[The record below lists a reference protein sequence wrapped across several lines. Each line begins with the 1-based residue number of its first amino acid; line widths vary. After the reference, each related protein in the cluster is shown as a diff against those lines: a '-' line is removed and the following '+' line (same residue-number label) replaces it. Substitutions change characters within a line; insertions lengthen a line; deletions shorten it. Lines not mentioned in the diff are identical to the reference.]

1 MTNEITFAL
10 DIGTRTIVGIL
21 IKENENGYQ
30 IVNSAVREH
39 QTRAMLDGQIHNVA
53 RVADAVAEVKKELEE
68 KSGLSLKNVAIAA
81 AGRALKTVTQSHNI
95 ELERSRYIEEED
107 LKTLELKTI
116 QKAQAEL
123 KKDQQQNQS
132 YQNQGLET
140 KKNKNNA
147 VDYHFVGYTVRRYSL
162 DGMELGHL
170 LGQRGKNMEVEL
182 VATFLPRIVIDSLLS
197 VINRVG
203 LEVEHLTLEPIAA
216 SQVVIPEAMNNFN
229 LALVDIGAG
238 TSDIAISKSGS
249 ISGYAMVPVAG
260 DEITEI
266 ISEKFLIDY
275 NNAENVKC
283 SLLKNENLEVKTILG
298 ESLVLNKDEVLA
310 AIEEQLE
317 NLSSSIAES
326 ILEINSAPPQA
337 VIFIGGGSL
346 TPGLKEKFAK
356 KIDII
361 ESRIGIRKRED
372 LNNIEGEIEGVNT
385 TQTLTPLGIAVS
397 TRETQSKAVFIE
409 VEVNGDRINLL
420 TLSQPTVADAL
431 LAADIEM
438 EQLSPRPGMGITA
451 TVNGELKTV
460 KGEMGSAAK
469 IFLNQEEAKLKQR
482 VSNGDRISFQAGRPG
497 KNAEAKIKEIIP
509 DEDLCNYDIYLNG
522 SKNKVGTSVFQNGK
536 LVNLEEKLV
545 DGAEIEYTVPETI
558 REALAQLMEVPAAT
572 FTNESVKYNFN
583 GREEETV
590 ISRFSVTT
598 VEGEK
603 VDLDRSLESDLKLQ
617 IKEKQEKTLTI
628 RKLLQEKG
636 NQEIDFYFNGSE
648 LSVPNQRWEIEV
660 DGEKVELDYK
670 IQNGDQIRAFSRTLT
685 VEGVFDYIN
694 YGISGKMKQ
703 KMQLVLNGEPVNLSA
718 KINDGDR
725 LKVKLNAQ

>member
-1 MTNEITFAL
+1 MTEEITFAL

-21 IKENENGYQ
+21 IKGNENGYQ
-30 IVNSAVREH
+30 IINSAVREH

-53 RVADAVAEVKKELEE
+53 RVAEAVSEVKKELEE
-68 KSGLSLKNVAIAA
+68 KSGLILKKVAIAA
-81 AGRALKTVTQSHNI
+81 AGRALETVTQSNEI

-116 QKAQAEL
+116 QKAQTEL
-123 KKDQQQNQS
+123 GNNQQQKS
-132 YQNQGLET
+132 SSEEYRELEAEPGE
-140 KKNKNNA
+140 KKNL
-147 VDYHFVGYTVRRYSL
+147 DYHFVGYTVKKYKL

-170 LGQRGKNMEVEL
+170 LGQRGKRMEVEL

-216 SQVVIPEAMNNFN
+216 SQVVIPEAMSSFN

-238 TSDIAISKSGS
+238 TSDIAITRSGS

-275 NNAENVKC
+275 NNAEKVKC
-283 SLLKNENLEVKTILG
+283 NLLENESLKVKTILG
-298 ESLVLNKDEVLA
+298 ESLELKKDQILA
-310 AIEEQLE
+310 AIDEQLE

-326 ILEINSAPPQA
+326 ILEINSEPPQA

-346 TPGLKEKFAK
+346 TPGLKEKFSQ

-385 TQTLTPLGIAVS
+385 TQTLTPLGIAVT
-397 TRETQSKAVFIE
+397 TRETQNKAVFIE
-409 VEVNGDRINLL
+409 LEVNGDRINLL

-438 EQLSPRPGMGITA
+438 EQLSPRPGMGLTA
-451 TVNGELKTV
+451 TVNGELKTI
-460 KGEMGSAAK
+460 KGELGSAAK
-469 IFLNQEEAKLKQR
+469 IMLNQKEAGLDEKVTNNDQ
-482 VSNGDRISFQAGRPG
+482 ISFEPGRPG
-497 KNAEAKIKEIIP
+497 RNAEAQIKDIIP
-509 DEDLCNYDIYLNG
+509 ESDICNYQLYLNG
-522 SKNKVGTSVFQNGK
+522 SKNSIGTRVFQNNK
-536 LVNLEEKLV
+536 LVNLEEDLV
-545 DGAEIEYTVPETI
+545 DGAEIEYTVPKTI
-558 REALAQLMEVPAAT
+558 RDALAQLMELPAET
-572 FTNESVKYNFN
+572 FKNESISYTFN
-583 GREEETV
+583 GRQEETV
-590 ISRFSVTT
+590 ISKYAVTAD
-598 VEGEK
+598 GKK
-603 VDLDRSLESDLKLQ
+603 VDLDSSLESGLKLQ
-617 IKEKQEKTLTI
+617 IEEKKEKNLTI
-628 RKLLQEKG
+628 RHLLEKKG

-648 LSVPNQRWEIEV
+648 LTVPDQIWEAEV
-660 DGEKVELDYK
+660 NGEKVDLDYR
-670 IQNGDQIRAFSRTLT
+670 IQNNDQIRAFSRTLT

-694 YGISGKMKQ
+694 YGISDNLQQ
-703 KMQLVLNGEPVNLSA
+703 KMQQILNGEPVNLSA
-718 KINDGDR
+718 KINDGDK
-725 LKVKLNAQ
+725 LKVKLNA

>member
-1 MTNEITFAL
+1 MSDEITFAL

-21 IKENENGYQ
+21 IKENEKGYQ
-30 IVNSAVREH
+30 IIHSAVREH

-53 RVADAVAEVKKELEE
+53 RVAEAVAEVKRELEE
-68 KSGLSLKNVAIAA
+68 KSGLTLKNVAIAA

-116 QKAQAEL
+116 QKAQGQLNNNHQENSVVFQKL
-123 KKDQQQNQS
+123 DSKK
-132 YQNQGLET
+132 
-140 KKNKNNA
+140 KKNA
-147 VDYHFVGYTVRRYSL
+147 VDYHFVGYTVRKYQL

-216 SQVVIPEAMNNFN
+216 SHVVIPEAMSNFN

-238 TSDIAISKSGS
+238 TSDIAITKSGS
-249 ISGYAMVPVAG
+249 ISGYAMVPIAG
-260 DEITEI
+260 DEITET

-275 NNAENVKC
+275 NNAEQVKC
-283 SLLKNENLEVKTILG
+283 NLLEKDVLEVKTILG
-298 ESLVLNKDEVLA
+298 ESLEINKEEVLA

-317 NLSSSIAES
+317 QLSSSIAES
-326 ILEINSAPPQA
+326 ILEINSNPPQA

-346 TPGLKEKFAK
+346 TPGLKEKFAE

-361 ESRIGIRKRED
+361 ENRIGIRKRED
-372 LNNIEGEIEGVNT
+372 LNNIEGEVLGINT
-385 TQTLTPLGIAVS
+385 TQTLTPLGIAVT

-409 VEVNGDRINLL
+409 VVVNGDRINLL
-420 TLSQPTVADAL
+420 TLSQPTAADAL

-451 TVNGELKTV
+451 AVNGELKTV

-469 IFLNQEEAKLKQR
+469 ILINEEKVKLKER
-482 VSNGDRISFQAGRPG
+482 VTNGDQISFKPGRPG
-497 KNAEAKIKEIIP
+497 RNAEAKIKDIIP
-509 DEDLCNYDIYLNG
+509 EEDLCSYQIYLNG
-522 SKNKVGTSVFQNGK
+522 SKNQVGTRVFQNDK
-536 LVNLEEKLV
+536 LVNVGADLI

-558 REALAQLMEVPAAT
+558 RDGLAQIMELPAAS
-572 FTNESVKYNFN
+572 FKNESIKYTFN

-590 ISRFSVTT
+590 SSNYLITS
-598 VEGEK
+598 EQQK
-603 VDLDRSLESDLKLQ
+603 VDLGQPLADELELQIEEREENDLK
-617 IKEKQEKTLTI
+617 I
-628 RKLLQEKG
+628 RDLLQQKG

-648 LSVPNQRWEIEV
+648 LTVPDQIWEIEV
-660 DGEKVELDYK
+660 NEEKVGLDYTV
-670 IQNGDQIRAFSRTLT
+670 QAGDQIRAFSRTLT

-694 YGISGKMKQ
+694 YGISDNMQQ
-703 KMQLVLNGEPVNLSA
+703 KMQLILNGDPVNLSA
-718 KINDGDR
+718 KINKGDK
-725 LKVKLNAQ
+725 LKVKLNA

>member
-1 MTNEITFAL
+1 MTSEITFAL

-21 IKENENGYQ
+21 IKETETGYQ

-53 RVADAVAEVKKELEE
+53 RVAEAVAEVKKELEE
-68 KSGLSLKNVAIAA
+68 KSGLTLKNVAIAA
-81 AGRALKTVTQSHNI
+81 AGRALKTVTKSHNI

-123 KKDQQQNQS
+123 KNDQQQEQAYQS
-132 YQNQGLET
+132 QGLET
-140 KKNKNNA
+140 KKNKIKA
-147 VDYHFVGYTVRRYSL
+147 VDYHFVGYTVRKYRL

-216 SQVVIPEAMNNFN
+216 SQVVIPEAMSNFN

-238 TSDIAISKSGS
+238 TSDIAITRSGS

-275 NNAENVKC
+275 NNAEKVKC
-283 SLLKNENLEVKTILG
+283 SLLEDEVLAVKTILG
-298 ESLVLNKDEVLA
+298 ESLELNKDEVLA
-310 AIEEQLE
+310 AVEEQLE
-317 NLSSSIAES
+317 QLSSSIAES

-346 TPGLKEKFAK
+346 TPGLKEKFAE

-372 LNNIEGEIEGVNT
+372 LNNIEGEISGINT

-420 TLSQPTVADAL
+420 TLSQPTVADTL

-438 EQLSPRPGMGITA
+438 EQLSPRPGMGLTA

-460 KGEMGSAAK
+460 KGELGTAAK
-469 IFLNQEEAKLKQR
+469 ILLNQEEAKLKQR
-482 VSNGDRISFQAGRPG
+482 VTNGDRISFKAGRPG
-497 KNAEAKIKEIIP
+497 QNAEAEIKDVIP
-509 DEDLCNYDIYLNG
+509 AADLCSYQIYLNG
-522 SKNKVGTSVFQNGK
+522 TKNKVGTRVFQNGS
-536 LVNLEEKLV
+536 LVNLDQDLV
-545 DGAEIEYTVPETI
+545 DGAEIEYTVPETV
-558 REALAQLMEVPAAT
+558 RDALAQLLELPAGS
-572 FTNESVKYNFN
+572 FKNESIKYNFN
-583 GREEETV
+583 GREEEAV
-590 ISRFSVTT
+590 ISRYSVTT
-598 VEGEK
+598 AEGKK
-603 VDLDRSLESDLKLQ
+603 VDLDRPLEAGLKLQ
-617 IKEKQEKTLTI
+617 IEEKEDESLTI
-628 RKLLQEKG
+628 RNLLRKKG

-648 LSVPNQRWEIEV
+648 LSVPNQRWEVEV
-660 DGEKVELDYK
+660 NGESVDLTYK
-670 IQNGDQIRAFSRTLT
+670 IQAGDQIRAFSRTLT

-694 YGISGKMKQ
+694 YGISKQLQQ
-703 KMQLVLNGEPVNLSA
+703 KMQLILNGEPVNLSA
-718 KINDGDR
+718 KINDGDK
-725 LKVKLNAQ
+725 LKVKLNA

>member
-1 MTNEITFAL
+1 MTDEITFAL

-21 IKENENGYQ
+21 IKESEKGYQ
-30 IVNSAVREH
+30 IIDSAVREH

-53 RVADAVAEVKKELEE
+53 RVAEAVAEVKEELEE

-81 AGRALKTVTQSHNI
+81 AGRALKTVTQSHMI

-116 QKAQAEL
+116 QKAQAQL
-123 KKDQQQNQS
+123 NNNQQEKS
-132 YQNQGLET
+132 VDFQGLES
-140 KKNKNNA
+140 KKKSSKHKL
-147 VDYHFVGYTVRRYSL
+147 DYHFVGYTVRKYQL

-197 VINRVG
+197 VINQVG

-216 SQVVIPEAMNNFN
+216 SHVVIPEAMSNFN

-238 TSDIAISKSGS
+238 TSDIAITKSGS
-249 ISGYAMVPVAG
+249 ISGYAMVPIAG

-275 NNAENVKC
+275 NKAEQVKC
-283 SLLKNENLEVKTILG
+283 NLLENDILEVKTILG
-298 ESLVLNKDEVLA
+298 ESLELNKEEVLA
-310 AIEEQLE
+310 AIEDQLE
-317 NLSSSIAES
+317 HLSSSIAES
-326 ILEINSAPPQA
+326 ILDINSAPPQA

-372 LNNIEGEIEGVNT
+372 LNNIEGEVLGVNT
-385 TQTLTPLGIAVS
+385 TQTLTPLGIAVT

-420 TLSQPTVADAL
+420 TLSQPTAADAL

-460 KGEMGSAAK
+460 KGEMGSAAR
-469 IFLNQEEAKLKQR
+469 ILINEEEVKLQKR
-482 VSNGDRISFQAGRPG
+482 VTNGDRITFKAGRPG
-497 KNAEAKIKEIIP
+497 RNAEAKIKDVIP
-509 DEDLCNYDIYLNG
+509 EEELCSYQIYLNG
-522 SKNKVGTSVFQNGK
+522 SENRVGTRVFQNGK
-536 LVNLEEKLV
+536 LVNLEADLI
-545 DGAEIEYTVPETI
+545 DGAEIEYSVAKTI
-558 REALAQLMEVPAAT
+558 REALAQLMELPAES
-572 FTNESVKYNFN
+572 FKNESIKYTFN
-583 GREEETV
+583 GREEEAVSSNYLIT
-590 ISRFSVTT
+590 SGGQK
-598 VEGEK
+598 VE
-603 VDLDRSLESDLKLQ
+603 LDQPLEDGLELQ
-617 IKEKQEKTLTI
+617 IEEKEENDFKV
-628 RKLLQEKG
+628 RDLLQQKG
-636 NQEIDFYFNGSE
+636 NQEIEFYFNGSE
-648 LSVPNQRWEIEV
+648 LRVPDQIWEVEV
-660 DGEKVELDYK
+660 NGEKVNLNYT
-670 IQNGDQIRAFSRTLT
+670 IGSGDQIRAFSRTLT
-685 VEGVFDYIN
+685 VAGVFDYIN
-694 YGISGKMKQ
+694 YGISENMQQKMK
-703 KMQLVLNGEPVNLSA
+703 LILNGEPVNLSA
-718 KINDGDR
+718 KINKGDK
-725 LKVKLNAQ
+725 LKVKLNA

>member
-1 MTNEITFAL
+1 MTDEITFAL

-30 IVNSAVREH
+30 IIHSAVREH

-53 RVADAVAEVKKELEE
+53 QVAEAVAEVKKELEE
-68 KSGLSLKNVAIAA
+68 KSGLTLKNVAIAA

-107 LKTLELKTI
+107 LKSLELKTI
-116 QKAQAEL
+116 QKAQKEL
-123 KKDQQQNQS
+123 NSSQQQKQS
-132 YQNQGLET
+132 VDFQGLESQ
-140 KKNKNNA
+140 KKSNNK
-147 VDYHFVGYTVRRYSL
+147 VDYHFVGYTVRKYKL

-170 LGQRGKNMEVEL
+170 LGQRGRNMEVEL

-197 VINRVG
+197 VINRVD

-216 SQVVIPEAMNNFN
+216 SHVVIPEAMSNFN

-238 TSDIAISKSGS
+238 TSDIAITKSGS
-249 ISGYAMVPVAG
+249 ISGYAMVPIAG

-275 NNAENVKC
+275 NNAEKVKC
-283 SLLKNENLEVKTILG
+283 SLLENEILEVKTILG
-298 ESLVLNKDEVLA
+298 ESLELDKEQILA
-310 AIEEQLE
+310 AVEDQLE
-317 NLSSSIAES
+317 QLSSSIAES
-326 ILEINSAPPQA
+326 ILEINSNPPQA

-346 TPGLKEKFAK
+346 TPGLKEKFAN

-372 LNNIEGEIEGVNT
+372 LENIEGEVPGINT
-385 TQTLTPLGIAVS
+385 TQTLTPLGIAVT

-438 EQLSPRPGMGITA
+438 DELSPRPGMGITA

-469 IFLNQEEAKLKQR
+469 IMLNQEEVKLKER
-482 VSNGDRISFQAGRPG
+482 VTNGDQISFKAGRPG
-497 KNAEAKIKEIIP
+497 QNAEAEIKDVIP
-509 DEDLCNYDIYLNG
+509 ESDLCSYQIYLNG
-522 SKNKVGTSVFQNGK
+522 SKNKVGTRVFQNGK
-536 LVNLEEKLV
+536 LVNLDEELI

-558 REALAQLMEVPAAT
+558 RDAVAQIMEIPAANFKNESIKYTFNGKEEEALSSNYLIT
-572 FTNESVKYNFN
+572 SK
-583 GREEETV
+583 
-590 ISRFSVTT
+590 
-598 VEGEK
+598 GEK
-603 VDLDRSLESDLKLQ
+603 VDLDQPIEDELQLQ
-617 IKEKQEKTLTI
+617 IKEKNNESLKI
-628 RKLLQEKG
+628 RDLLQQKG
-636 NQEIDFYFNGSE
+636 NQEINFYFNGSE
-648 LSVPNQRWEIEV
+648 LTVPDQIWDIEV
-660 DGEKVELDYK
+660 NGEKVELDYI
-670 IQNGDQIRAFSRTLT
+670 IQDGDQIRAFSRTLT
-685 VEGVFDYIN
+685 AAGVFDYIN
-694 YGISGKMKQ
+694 YGISENMQQ
-703 KMQLVLNGEPVNLSA
+703 KMQLILNGEPVNLSA
-718 KINDGDR
+718 KINENDK
-725 LKVKLNAQ
+725 LKVKLNV

>member
-1 MTNEITFAL
+1 MTDEITFAL

-21 IKENENGYQ
+21 IKENEKAYQ
-30 IVNSAVREH
+30 IIDSAVREH

-53 RVADAVAEVKKELEE
+53 RVAEAVAEVKEELEA

-116 QKAQAEL
+116 QKAQGQLNNNQQEKSAAYQGLEL
-123 KKDQQQNQS
+123 KK
-132 YQNQGLET
+132 
-140 KKNKNNA
+140 KKPKNT
-147 VDYHFVGYTVRRYSL
+147 VDYHFVGYTVRKYKL

-216 SQVVIPEAMNNFN
+216 SHVVIPEAMSNFN

-238 TSDIAISKSGS
+238 TSDIAITKNGS
-249 ISGYAMVPVAG
+249 ISGYAMVPIAG
-260 DEITEI
+260 DEITET

-275 NNAENVKC
+275 NNAEQVKC
-283 SLLKNENLEVKTILG
+283 NLLESDILEVKTILG
-298 ESLVLNKDEVLA
+298 ESLELNREEVLA

-317 NLSSSIAES
+317 QLSSSIAES
-326 ILEINSAPPQA
+326 ILEINSNPPQA

-346 TPGLKEKFAK
+346 TPGLKAKFAE
-356 KIDII
+356 KIDIV

-372 LNNIEGEIEGVNT
+372 IDNIEGEILGVNS
-385 TQTLTPLGIAVS
+385 TQTLTPLGIAVT

-420 TLSQPTVADAL
+420 TLSQPTAADAL

-451 TVNGELKTV
+451 AVNGELKTV
-460 KGEMGSAAK
+460 KGEMGTAAK
-469 IFLNQEEAKLKQR
+469 ILLNEEEVKLKER
-482 VSNGDRISFQAGRPG
+482 VNNGDQISFKTGRPG
-497 KNAEAKIKEIIP
+497 RNAEAKIKDIIP
-509 DEDLCNYDIYLNG
+509 EEDLCSYQIYLNG
-522 SKNKVGTSVFQNGK
+522 SKNNVGTRVFQNGK
-536 LVNLEEKLV
+536 LVNLEEDLI

-558 REALAQLMEVPAAT
+558 RDGLAQIMELSAEN
-572 FTNESVKYNFN
+572 FKNESIKYTFN
-583 GREEETV
+583 GREEEAVSSKYLIT
-590 ISRFSVTT
+590 S
-598 VEGEK
+598 EQQK
-603 VDLDRSLESDLKLQ
+603 VDLDQPLEAGLELQ
-617 IKEKQEKTLTI
+617 IEEKQANDLTI
-628 RKLLQEKG
+628 KDLLQQQG
-636 NQEIDFYFNGSE
+636 NQEINFYFNGSE
-648 LSVPNQRWEIEV
+648 LTVPDQIWEVEV
-660 DGEKVELDYK
+660 NEEEVNLDYK
-670 IQNGDQIRAFSRTLT
+670 IEAGDQIRAFSRTLT
-685 VEGVFDYIN
+685 AAGVFDYIN
-694 YGISGKMKQ
+694 YGISE
-703 KMQLVLNGEPVNLSA
+703 KMQQRMQLILNGEPVNMSA
-718 KINDGDR
+718 KINKGDK
-725 LKVKLNAQ
+725 LKVKLNA

>member
-1 MTNEITFAL
+1 MTDEITFAL

-30 IVNSAVREH
+30 IIHSAVREH

-53 RVADAVAEVKKELEE
+53 QVAEAVAEVKKELEE
-68 KSGLSLKNVAIAA
+68 KSGLTLKSVAIAA
-81 AGRALKTVTQSHNI
+81 AGRALKTVTQNHNI
-95 ELERSRYIEEED
+95 ELERSRYIEEDD
-107 LKTLELKTI
+107 LKSLELKTI
-116 QKAQAEL
+116 QKAQKEL
-123 KKDQQQNQS
+123 NNSQQQRQTVD
-132 YQNQGLET
+132 YQGLESQ
-140 KKNKNNA
+140 KKSNNKI
-147 VDYHFVGYTVRRYSL
+147 DYHFVGYTVRRYKL

-216 SQVVIPEAMNNFN
+216 SHVVIPEAMSNFN

-238 TSDIAISKSGS
+238 TSDIAITKNGS
-249 ISGYAMVPVAG
+249 ISGYAMVPIAG

-275 NNAENVKC
+275 NNAEKVKC
-283 SLLKNENLEVKTILG
+283 SLLESEIMEVKTILG
-298 ESLVLNKDEVLA
+298 ESLELNKDQVLEA
-310 AIEEQLE
+310 VEEQLE
-317 NLSSSIAES
+317 ELSSSIAES
-326 ILEINSAPPQA
+326 ILDINSNPPQA

-361 ESRIGIRKRED
+361 ENRIGIRKRED
-372 LNNIEGEIEGVNT
+372 LENIEGEILGVNT
-385 TQTLTPLGIAVS
+385 TQTLTPLGIAVT

-420 TLSQPTVADAL
+420 TLSQPTIADAL

-469 IFLNQEEAKLKQR
+469 ILLNQEEVKLKER
-482 VSNGDRISFQAGRPG
+482 VTNGDQISFKAGRPG
-497 KNAEAKIKEIIP
+497 RNAEAEIKDVIP
-509 DEDLCNYDIYLNG
+509 EADLCSYQIYLNG
-522 SKNKVGTSVFQNGK
+522 SKNRVGTRVFQNGK
-536 LVNLEEKLV
+536 LVNLEAELI
-545 DGAEIEYTVPETI
+545 DGAEIEYTVPATI
-558 REALAQLMEVPAAT
+558 REAVAQIMEVPPAS
-572 FTNESVKYNFN
+572 FKNESIKYTFN
-583 GREEETV
+583 GKVEEAVSSNYLIT
-590 ISRFSVTT
+590 S
-598 VEGEK
+598 EGEK
-603 VDLDRSLESDLKLQ
+603 IDLDQPLADELQLQ
-617 IKEKQEKTLTI
+617 IKEKKDDDLKI
-628 RKLLQEKG
+628 RDLLQQRG

-648 LSVPNQRWEIEV
+648 LTVPDQIWEVEV
-660 DGEKVELDYK
+660 NGENVDLDYI
-670 IQNGDQIRAFSRTLT
+670 IQDGDQIRAFSRTLT
-685 VEGVFDYIN
+685 VAGVFDYIN
-694 YGISGKMKQ
+694 YGISENMQQ
-703 KMQLVLNGEPVNLSA
+703 KMQLILNGEPVNLSA
-718 KINDGDR
+718 KINENDK
-725 LKVKLNAQ
+725 LKVKLNA

>member
-1 MTNEITFAL
+1 MTDEITFAL

-30 IVNSAVREH
+30 IIHSAVREH

-53 RVADAVAEVKKELEE
+53 QVAEAVAEVKKELEE
-68 KSGLSLKNVAIAA
+68 KSGLTLKNVAIAA

-123 KKDQQQNQS
+123 NNSQQKQS
-132 YQNQGLET
+132 PDSQGAESK
-140 KKNKNNA
+140 KKNSKNK
-147 VDYHFVGYTVRRYSL
+147 VDYHFVGYTVRSYKL

-197 VINRVG
+197 VINRVE
-203 LEVEHLTLEPIAA
+203 LEVEHLTLEPSAA
-216 SQVVIPEAMNNFN
+216 SHVVIPEAMSNFN

-238 TSDIAISKSGS
+238 TSDIAITKSGS
-249 ISGYAMVPVAG
+249 ISGYAMVPIAG

-275 NNAENVKC
+275 NNAEKVKC
-283 SLLKNENLEVKTILG
+283 NLLKDDLLEVKTILG
-298 ESLVLNKDEVLA
+298 ESLELKQEQVLA
-310 AIEEQLE
+310 AIEDQLDH
-317 NLSSSIAES
+317 LSSSIAES
-326 ILEINSAPPQA
+326 ILEINSNPPQA

-346 TPGLKEKFAK
+346 TPGLKEKFAE

-372 LNNIEGEIEGVNT
+372 LDNIAGEVPGVNT
-385 TQTLTPLGIAVS
+385 TQTLTPLGIAVT

-420 TLSQPTVADAL
+420 TLSQPTTADAL

-451 TVNGELKTV
+451 SVNGELKTV

-469 IFLNQEEAKLKQR
+469 ILLNGEEVKLKTR
-482 VSNGDRISFQAGRPG
+482 VANGDQITFKAGRPG
-497 KNAEAKIKEIIP
+497 RNAEAEVREVIP
-509 DEDLCNYDIYLNG
+509 EEDLCSYQIYLNG
-522 SKNKVGTSVFQNGK
+522 SENQLGTRIFQNDK
-536 LVNLEEKLV
+536 LVNPGEELI

-558 REALAQLMEVPAAT
+558 RDGLAQIMELPPESLK
-572 FTNESVKYNFN
+572 NESIKYTFN
-583 GREEETV
+583 GREEEAV
-590 ISRFSVTT
+590 ISNYLITS
-598 VEGEK
+598 K
-603 VDLDRSLESDLKLQ
+603 QQKIDLDQPLRDELELQ
-617 IKEKQEKTLTI
+617 IKEKEDSNLKI
-628 RKLLQEKG
+628 RDLLQKKG

-648 LSVPNQRWEIEV
+648 LTVPDQIWEVEV
-660 DGEKVELDYK
+660 NGEQVELDYL
-670 IQNGDQIRAFSRTLT
+670 IQDGDQIRAFSRTLT

-694 YGISGKMKQ
+694 YGISENMQQ
-703 KMQLVLNGEPVNLSA
+703 KMQLLLNGEPVNLSA
-718 KINDGDR
+718 KISENDK
-725 LKVKLNAQ
+725 LKVKLNA